1 MDQFDDRHHGRHVLC
16 TAVLWKGLVLLQDV
30 LDFMSAFNL
39 TGAISLGIVAMVTI
53 FIIRSLFGRG

>member
-1 MDQFDDRHHGRHVLC
+1 MDQSDDRHHGRHVLC
-16 TAVLWKGLVLLQDV
+16 AAVLRKGLVMLQDV

-53 FIIRSLFGRG
+53 FIIRSLFGRV